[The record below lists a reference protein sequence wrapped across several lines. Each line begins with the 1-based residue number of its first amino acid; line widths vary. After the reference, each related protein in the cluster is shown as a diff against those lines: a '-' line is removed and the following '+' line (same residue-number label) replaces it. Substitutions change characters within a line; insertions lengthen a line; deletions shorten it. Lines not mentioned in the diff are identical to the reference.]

1 MEQTAQHYA
10 GASPAHGAVLPGDGW
25 ERTLTILV
33 VEDDLAVAEL
43 LRAAINGT
51 PGWGA
56 IVVNNARSALEV
68 LRYVPVDLLML
79 DVDLPGMS
87 GPQLLDEFGR
97 ESKREVPPAI
107 FMSAGGIQPAVERAL
122 RAGKVERFIAK
133 PFDLDEIVGAL
144 RAATQARRR
153 TTGSR
158 TGLQVA
164 PRYQAAAYRWGAA

>member
-1 MEQTAQHYA
+1 MEQTAQRYA
-10 GASPAHGAVLPGDGW
+10 GPPPAHGAVLPSDGW

-68 LRYVPVDLLML
+68 LRYVPVDLLVL

-87 GPQLLDEFGR
+87 GPQLLDEFRR
-97 ESKREVPPAI
+97 EAKREVPPAI
-107 FMSAGGIQPAVERAL
+107 FMSAGGVRSDVERAL
-122 RAGKVERFIAK
+122 QTGKVERFIAK
-133 PFDLDEIVGAL
+133 PFDLDEMVGAM

-153 TTGSR
+153 TTGFR
-158 TGLQVA
+158 PGRAVA